1 MKIVKQKE
9 KFNQYNIE
17 NLTLARLNQ
26 ILIALDY
33 VKSKGL
39 LTFAGNTLI
48 ESLNNQIKNQSY
60 NK

>member
-1 MKIVKQKE
+1 MKIVKQKN

-26 ILIALDY
+26 ILVSLEY
-33 VKSKGL
+33 LKKHGL
-39 LTFAGNTLI
+39 LTFAGNSLL
-48 ESLNNQIKNQSY
+48 EALNNQVKNQSY